1 MVYGL
6 LLKKKGNKMKKMVF
20 IFIASL
26 ILVSNSVQAQ
36 EIRENPSSGWPT
48 PRWLE
53 RETKLA
59 PVFNA
64 TMLGAGIGLGVGLAV
79 SALSPNKEDTEAE
92 AWAKIRNR
100 AIRGTGLG
108 VLFGLIYG
116 IIEASNFSGS
126 VDLQQE
132 QRHIMLAYN
141 YKF

>member
-1 MVYGL
+1 
-6 LLKKKGNKMKKMVF
+6 MKKIVF
-20 IFIASL
+20 ILLIFASL
-26 ILVSNSVQAQ
+26 MFIVLTNSVQAQ
-36 EIRENPSSGWPT
+36 EIRE
-48 PRWLE
+48 
-53 RETKLA
+53 TKLE

-79 SALSPNKEDTEAE
+79 SALSPDKEDTEAE